1 MYRVTVEKGEKGKE
15 STRLY
20 DFKFGEVDT
29 PEYNKSM
36 SELADVLYGLD
47 LNFDEE
53 EGDMVID
60 DILISVADEEP
71 FKKELHKDRMIYAV
85 KGFEEA

>member
-1 MYRVTVEKGEKGKE
+1 MYRVTVEKGEKNK
-15 STRLY
+15 SRTLMC
-20 DFKFGEVDT
+20 DFKFGKVDT
-29 PEYNKSM
+29 PEYNQSM
-36 SELADVLYGLD
+36 SVLADVLYGLD
-47 LNFDEE
+47 LNFDED

-71 FKKELHKDRMIYAV
+71 FEKELHKDRMIYVV